1 MDCDKRLVQARL
13 RRASKD
19 TMSKT
24 DNPQRFYL
32 MLPPLEEPGDFPQR
46 LADALEKGD
55 VACVLAPLAAR
66 DDGSAKKI
74 VKALIAVTEP
84 RGVALLIDN
93 ASLVARSG
101 AGGAHTR
108 VTGETLEKTLG
119 AAIEQLKPDRIVG
132 AGGLKAKHDA
142 MIAGEFD
149 VDYVSFGDPAPDGY
163 TPPIEQIVE
172 RVSWW
177 AEIFNVPCVAFA
189 ASLADVATLSKAGAD
204 FVSLRDA
211 IWNDPRGAGAA
222 MAEAQALLEANPSQV
237 RIA

>member
-1 MDCDKRLVQARL
+1 
-13 RRASKD
+13 
-19 TMSKT
+19 MSDT

-32 MLPPLEEPGDFPQR
+32 MLPPLQEPGEYPQQ
-46 LADALEKGD
+46 LAQALDAGD

-66 DDGSAKKI
+66 DEGAAKKI

-93 ASLVARSG
+93 AALVARSG
-101 AGGAHTR
+101 ADGAHVR

-119 AAIEQLKPDRIVG
+119 AAIETLKPDRIVG

-163 TPPIEQIVE
+163 TPPVEQTLE

-189 ASLADVATLSKAGAD
+189 PALADVASITKAGAD
-204 FVSLRDA
+204 FVSLGDA
-211 IWNDPRGAGAA
+211 IWKDARGPGAA
-222 MAEAQALLEANPSQV
+222 MADAQALLEANPSQV

>member
-1 MDCDKRLVQARL
+1 
-13 RRASKD
+13 
-19 TMSKT
+19 MSDT

-32 MLPPLEEPGDFPQR
+32 MLPPLQEPGDHPQH
-46 LADALEKGD
+46 LAQALDAGD

-66 DDGSAKKI
+66 DEGAAKKI

-84 RGVALLIDN
+84 RGVALLIDS

-101 AGGAHTR
+101 ADGAHVR

-119 AAIEQLKPDRIVG
+119 AALETLKPERIVG

-142 MIAGEFD
+142 MVAGEFD

-163 TPPIEQIVE
+163 TPPVEQTLE

-189 ASLADVATLSKAGAD
+189 PTLADVATLAKAGAD
-204 FVSLRDA
+204 FISLGDA
-211 IWNDPRGAGAA
+211 IWKDARGPGAA
-222 MAEAQALLEANPSQV
+222 MADAQALLDANPSQL
-237 RIA
+237 RIT

>member
-1 MDCDKRLVQARL
+1 
-13 RRASKD
+13 
-19 TMSKT
+19 MSKT
-24 DNPQRFYL
+24 ENAQRFYL

-46 LADALEKGD
+46 LAEALDKGD

-101 AGGAHTR
+101 ADGAHVR
-108 VTGETLEKTLG
+108 VTGETLEKTLD

-204 FVSLRDA
+204 FVALREA
-211 IWNDPRGAGAA
+211 IWTDARGAGAA
-222 MAEAQALLEANPSQV
+222 MAEAQALLDANPSQV